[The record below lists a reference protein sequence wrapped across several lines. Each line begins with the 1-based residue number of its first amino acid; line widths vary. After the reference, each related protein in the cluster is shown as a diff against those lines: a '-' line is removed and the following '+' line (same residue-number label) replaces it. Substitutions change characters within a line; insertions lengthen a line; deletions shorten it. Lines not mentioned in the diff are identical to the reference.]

1 VTANRTRKTTTKR
14 PGKQPTDRQP
24 PAEATDTEP
33 GLTEDDYK
41 VDAGRVLPLMG
52 IDPHTVIDDSV
63 KVAMV
68 SGVLVLEYAVRRAI
82 PPRVMGM
89 ALIRA
94 TMDQTEEEAD
104 GDG

>member
-24 PAEATDTEP
+24 PAEA
-33 GLTEDDYK
+33 TEDDYK

>member
-1 VTANRTRKTTTKR
+1 
-14 PGKQPTDRQP
+14 
-24 PAEATDTEP
+24 
-33 GLTEDDYK
+33 
-41 VDAGRVLPLMG
+41 
-52 IDPHTVIDDSV
+52 
-63 KVAMV
+63 MV